1 MDETLFT
8 EFFGNTPLIRV
19 LNYLL
24 ENRLFDCSKTDIA
37 RGAGVSRAALYAV
50 WPGLEKRGIVRVT
63 RSFGR
68 TRLYALNDK
77 SNIVRKLR
85 EIEYAL
91 IKRSV
96 EELEKKQTRSVS
108 VMARKA

>member
-1 MDETLFT
+1 MDETTFT

-24 ENRLFDCSKTDIA
+24 ENRFFDCSKTDIA
-37 RGAGVSRAALYAV
+37 RGAGVSRAALYTV
-50 WPGLEKRGIVRVT
+50 WPGIEKRGIVRVT

-77 SNIVRKLR
+77 NDVVRKLR
-85 EIEYAL
+85 EVDYAL
-91 IKRSV
+91 MKRSV
-96 EELEKKQTRSVS
+96 EEIEEKQKRSVP